1 MKSYSL
7 VRKFGSCIGFT
18 TLTAGLIF
26 GVNPQGVSA
35 AKNFLESKFFESLYN
50 LFSDNDLKDFNTEKL
65 LGGGNF
71 VPNLENE
78 DYALLDKLQYFCYIN
93 CDEKF
98 QKDETVREI
107 SLDFKKNFGNII
119 KKRLNLEKEDYVYLD
134 KLDRFLSSQCNK
146 NHQKDEFLAQIASK
160 LRNIINAISGGFLYL
175 KEKDLIFLVKLKKFC
190 DKNCDEKYQKDKL
203 KRQRANELREKI
215 EVILNGNIEKKIDK
229 FFKSDFFAKSISSFT
244 DCCIS
249 EHNNLILEILS
260 IDEKNYGEWFSKYL
274 PSLFAH
280 AFCSEYADD
289 LKTTGYARLHL
300 ILSLWEVINF
310 SKEILN
316 DENYVNK
323 LEKEDYTR
331 YSYCFRVFSSDLIK
345 FKIFTEE
352 EVCQVLSALYDKEN
366 IGSNKKLENINK
378 IIIEPNEKLEKI
390 NQIIKESS
398 FYDLDFKKR
407 LVRLQS
413 LHTMSNS
420 YYKALDE
427 MFKKF
432 SDKSIKSAFYEVL
445 DNMISEGLLKGSKK
459 MEDNKDSKIF
469 QEVTINLNKPSENEI
484 LKENPKE
491 LPESE
496 IDKIAE
502 SIADMVLNEIS
513 EENLGNSIFEEP
525 EGDTFES
532 VFNKSFNIIYGN
544 YNCTIQ

>member
-18 TLTAGLIF
+18 TLTLGLF
-26 GVNPQGVSA
+26 SNLGSQVVSA
-35 AKNFLESKFFESLYN
+35 EESFLESKFFKIFYN
-50 LFSDNDLKDFNTEKL
+50 LFSDEDLNAFDEKEL
-65 LGGGNF
+65 FESNSVL
-71 VPNLENE
+71 NLKKE
-78 DYALLDKLQYFCYIN
+78 DYEFLDELQTFCFMN

-134 KLDRFLSSQCNK
+134 KLDRFLSRQYNK
-146 NHQKDEFLAQIASK
+146 NFQKNEFLAQIASR
-160 LRNIINAISGGFLYL
+160 LRNIINAISGGFLDL

-190 DKNCDEKYQKDKL
+190 DKNCDEKYQEDKL

-215 EVILNGNIEKKIDK
+215 EVILNGNIEKKIDE
-229 FFKSDFFAKSISSFT
+229 FFKSDFFAKNIEYFT
-244 DCCIS
+244 GSNIP
-249 EHNNLILEILS
+249 EQNKLVLKMLS
-260 IDEKNYGEWFSKYL
+260 IDEKNYGEWFSKNS

-280 AFCSEYADD
+280 AFCAERADD
-289 LKTTGYARLHL
+289 LKTTGYARFHL
-300 ILSLWEVINF
+300 ILSLWEIINF

-323 LEKEDYTR
+323 LGKEDYTR

-378 IIIEPNEKLEKI
+378 
-390 NQIIKESS
+390 IIKESS

-469 QEVTINLNKPSENEI
+469 QEGTINLNKPSENEI